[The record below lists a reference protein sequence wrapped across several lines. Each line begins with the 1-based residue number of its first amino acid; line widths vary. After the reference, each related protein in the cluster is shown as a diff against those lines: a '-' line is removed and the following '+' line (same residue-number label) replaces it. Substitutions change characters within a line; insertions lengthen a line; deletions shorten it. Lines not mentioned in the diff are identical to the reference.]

1 MPIVVRRIFMN
12 DDIICFEGGL
22 FKRFRNTN
30 YYCSEMGE
38 VYSSFSNRI
47 LSPLKRRL
55 GGKIYLYVD
64 INFGHGQR
72 HVAIHRMVYE
82 AWNGKI
88 PEGLFILHKNDIS
101 TDNRL
106 ENLSAGTQKENIADC
121 FRNRHRVGKRL
132 ILEIYDR
139 EKKKRLIFCPAK
151 DFIKYSGHSAK
162 NGGVSRMISRKW
174 FQKRYDLIRYEQCKN
189 LQQLESVT
197 TIPDECREVD

>member
-1 MPIVVRRIFMN
+1 MN
-12 DDIICFEGGL
+12 DDIICFEGRL

-47 LSPLKRRL
+47 LSPLKRKL
-55 GGKIYLYVD
+55 EGKIYLYID
-64 INFGHGQR
+64 INFGYGQR
-72 HVAIHRMVYE
+72 HVSIHRMVYE
-82 AWNGKI
+82 TWNGEI

-106 ENLSAGTQKENIADC
+106 ENLSVGTQKENIADC
-121 FRNRHRVGKRL
+121 FRNHHRVGRCH

-139 EKKKRLIFCPAK
+139 KEKKRLVFCPAR
-151 DFIKYSGHSAK
+151 DFIKYSGHSAQ

-174 FQKRYDLIRYEQCKN
+174 FQERYDLIKYGQCEN

>member
-1 MPIVVRRIFMN
+1 MN

-55 GGKIYLYVD
+55 GGKIYLYAD